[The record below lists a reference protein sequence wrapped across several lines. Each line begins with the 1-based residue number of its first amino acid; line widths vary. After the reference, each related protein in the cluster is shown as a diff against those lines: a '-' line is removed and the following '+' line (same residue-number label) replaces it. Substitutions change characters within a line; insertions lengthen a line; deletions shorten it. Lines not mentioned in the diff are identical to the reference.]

1 MKKVLLTIIA
11 VLLTLTL
18 VAALAG
24 CGSDKS
30 KDDKKDGKGTDVSTE
45 AQNAGGAMDAKDL
58 VFSYNG
64 VSVELDG
71 DADAAVA
78 ALGEPKD
85 KSSQLSCH
93 GEGDDKTYT
102 YDGFV
107 LNTYPLE
114 GKDRVLEIG
123 VTSADIPTSKGIKVG
138 DTAEA
143 VTEAYGADFKE
154 VGMYHAYSS
163 GEGKSLQFFI
173 QDGKVQ
179 EISYYYDV

>member
-78 ALGEPKD
+78 ALGEPKE

-114 GKDRVLEIG
+114 GKDRVLEIV

-163 GEGKSLQFFI
+163 GDGKSLQFFI